1 MAEEEDASIARA
13 QGEPPNEAPRDKPGE
28 GPAPPTQA
36 AAGQAFRPVALPS
49 IERIIPWRHRIKT
62 KLFALAAV
70 IAAGG
75 VVILAAA
82 EERMREQLFDFE
94 MAGAALFSDTIQH
107 ATFRAMLEDRRVD
120 AFEVMRD
127 IGRQEGV
134 EGVRLLSRD
143 GHVAFSTE
151 EDEAGK
157 LLAQTSEPCMGCHAA
172 GRPKVHLA
180 PAERK
185 RIFERNGHR
194 VLGFV
199 TPMLNEPRCYSAAC
213 HAHSPDQNVL
223 GVLDVNLSLAG
234 MDTRVDEFR
243 RGSLALTAIGVLL
256 LSVFFLIFARVNVVR
271 PVQALLEG
279 TRRVAV
285 DELDT
290 EIRVHSKGELGL
302 LAASFNDMTRSLR
315 RAEGEL
321 RDLMQGLER
330 QVEERTAD
338 LKQAQTALVQS
349 EKLSSLG
356 RLSASI
362 AHEIN
367 NPLAGILTFAKL
379 VIRLLEGKTVDEPV
393 RRELVK
399 HMSLVQRETER
410 CSAIVKSLLD
420 FARERPVVLRETSIN
435 QAVEEALQLLAHQI
449 ALQGLTLEKR
459 LAPTPPVMADFGQ
472 LRQAV
477 VNIGINAIEA
487 MGKNGKLTVTTR
499 SSPDGGA
506 DIVISDTGPGI
517 PKELLP
523 RVFEPFFTTKEKG
536 TGLGLAVVYGIMQ
549 RHGGL
554 VDVRSEHG
562 RGATF
567 TLKLP
572 PLGKGAAPGEG
583 ADRTS

>member
-1 MAEEEDASIARA
+1 MRA
-13 QGEPPNEAPRDKPGE
+13 VP
-28 GPAPPTQA
+28 
-36 AAGQAFRPVALPS
+36 RPVSLPS
-49 IERIIPWRHRIKT
+49 IEHNIAWRHRIKT
-62 KLFALAAV
+62 KLFALTAV
-70 IAAGG
+70 IAAIG
-75 VVILAAA
+75 VVILAVA
-82 EERMREQLFDFE
+82 EERMRDQLFDFE

-107 ATFRAMLEDRRVD
+107 ATYRAMLEDRRVD

-134 EGVRLLSRD
+134 EGVRFLSKN
-143 GHVAFSTE
+143 GQVAFSTE

-157 LLAQTSEPCMGCHAA
+157 LLEKRDEPCMGCHAE
-172 GRPKVHLA
+172 GRPKIHLA
-180 PAERK
+180 PGERK
-185 RIFERNGHR
+185 RVFSRNGHR

-213 HAHSPDQNVL
+213 HAHRPDENVL

-234 MDTRVDEFR
+234 MDGRVDDFR
-243 RGSLALTAIGVLL
+243 RGSLALIALGVLL
-256 LSVFFLIFARVNVVR
+256 LCATFFFFARVNLVR
-271 PVQALLEG
+271 PLQALLEG
-279 TRRVAV
+279 TRRVAF
-285 DELDT
+285 DQLDT

-315 RAEGEL
+315 RAENEL
-321 RDLMQGLER
+321 RELMQGLER

-338 LKQAQTALVQS
+338 LKQAQNALVQS

-379 VIRLLEGKTVDEPV
+379 VIRLLEGKTVDEAV

-410 CSAIVKSLLD
+410 CSAIVKGLLD
-420 FARERPVVLRETSIN
+420 FARERPIVLRETNIN
-435 QAVEEALQLLAHQI
+435 QAVEEALQLLSHQI
-449 ALQGLTLEKR
+449 TLQGLSLEKK
-459 LAPTPPVMADFGQ
+459 LVPTPQVMADFGQ

-487 MGKNGKLTVTTR
+487 MGKSGKLSVSTR
-499 SSPDGGA
+499 TSSDGGA
-506 DIVISDTGPGI
+506 EIVISDTGPGI
-517 PKELLP
+517 TQELLP

-536 TGLGLAVVYGIMQ
+536 TGLGLAVVYGVMQ
-549 RHGGL
+549 RHGGK
-554 VDVRSEHG
+554 VEVKSERG
-562 RGATF
+562 QGATF

-572 PLGKGAAPGEG
+572 PLGKVGPTGEE
-583 ADRTS
+583 RSVNP